1 MFLYG
6 KRESAE
12 RFTDERKK
20 RKKELKKGKK
30 QIKITP
36 EQKKDLK
43 ALCEAIKAAATAKK
57 LRERFKAFVD
67 DNEEALRTEDGLLVD
82 GLKVTLKISK
92 QLNVSDAD

>member
-1 MFLYG
+1 M
-6 KRESAE
+6 
-12 RFTDERKK
+12 
-20 RKKELKKGKK
+20 KK

-67 DNEEALRTEDGLLVD
+67 DNEEALLSKEGIRVD
-82 GLKVTLKISK
+82 GLKVTLKVAK
-92 QLNVSDAD
+92 QLNAADAD

>member
-1 MFLYG
+1 M
-6 KRESAE
+6 
-12 RFTDERKK
+12 
-20 RKKELKKGKK
+20 KK

-43 ALCEAIKAAATAKK
+43 ALCEAIKAAAAAKK